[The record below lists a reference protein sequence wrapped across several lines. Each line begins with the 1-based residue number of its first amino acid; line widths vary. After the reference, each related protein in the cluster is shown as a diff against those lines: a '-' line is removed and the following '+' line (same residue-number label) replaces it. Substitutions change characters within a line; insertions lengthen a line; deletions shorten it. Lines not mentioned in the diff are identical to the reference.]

1 MGTQERS
8 PTTTSY
14 KDAVSLITEWW
25 GNERPGGK
33 WIHVADSS
41 GRDGAEVLREVHRT
55 IAGSVLLDATGRTA
69 EELHAEVLEILGV
82 DLSPGSR
89 RNWRM
94 SLRRLGEPRLVL
106 VINAHRAGGTRF
118 SYEPER
124 LLSRTVQGLSGG
136 KAGLVVHSGPV
147 RRSVRAPIAVQVEG
161 QESTNRDWPLPVR
174 ALALSEPRTVPLRM
188 WAELAAALTGEQP
201 TESALSE
208 VLAEFPAELA
218 SDESGVRF
226 TDESLAE
233 ELRRNTGERDIEKV
247 NRHMVRWL
255 RDTSAEFQHPEGWG
269 KHGPEGAYLATG
281 LAMHAARAGYFQ
293 GLPADYEGPARV
305 FGDLLRDGQAMAN
318 VPQLLLLDAA
328 SCASFGTLPGNSAAA
343 DASYLWLYGVIPSE
357 QGEWAAWL
365 HLMAAARGDD
375 TFAAAITASG
385 VDLPWKVKWTQW
397 RPPGAYHHR
406 YLSFRACEGMTE
418 VQWQGRP
425 AIASLYDSDEST
437 TLWDPLT
444 GRLLAGPW
452 YGEDIPEEHLSDLS
466 WPDEE
471 EDSGPTTFDELF
483 EAMPDEPSVHE
494 LLLAAPPLVLENVT
508 VLGGAGGLFA
518 VKPAAGK
525 PFTGTSSPEVRPLSG
540 PYVGANETTPVD
552 APPPGPADLI
562 ELYGADAFRKFGEE
576 NLPTGIT
583 DPATRRT
590 LSDIGLPA
598 VDESGMAI
606 YPWGSAG
613 RLPEALDE
621 VSWPSGISAPE
632 ETGPLFQIGLW
643 MGGDLVIDGH
653 SGHVLRIPTEPDEEH
668 LEALPAA
675 SSLESFL
682 TLLGLWVTGLRL
694 KAAIEDDDEVYLLR
708 QHVQR
713 AQLLIDETGAEAPAW
728 SYAFLND

>member
-1 MGTQERS
+1 MGNQERS
-8 PTTTSY
+8 PNITSNE
-14 KDAVSLITEWW
+14 DAVSLITEWW

-69 EELHAEVLEILGV
+69 EELHAEILEILGV
-82 DLSPGSR
+82 DLSPGNR
-89 RNWRM
+89 RNWRV
-94 SLRRLGEPRLVL
+94 SLRRLEEPRLVL
-106 VINAHRAGGTRF
+106 VINAHRAGVTRF

-161 QESTNRDWPLPVR
+161 QESTNRDWPQSVR
-174 ALALSEPRTVPLRM
+174 ALALSEPRVVPLRM
-188 WAELAAALTGEQP
+188 WAELTAALTGERP

-208 VLAEFPAELA
+208 VLAEFPDALA

-226 TDESLAE
+226 MDESLAE
-233 ELRRNTGERDIEKV
+233 ELRRGTDEREVENV
-247 NRHMVRWL
+247 NRHLVRWL
-255 RDTSAEFQHPEGWG
+255 CDLSPEFQHPEGWS
-269 KHGPEGAYLATG
+269 KHGPEGAYAATG
-281 LAMHAARAGYFQ
+281 LAMHAARAGYYQ

-305 FGDLLRDGQAMAN
+305 FGDLLQDGQAMAN

-328 SCASFGTLPGNSAAA
+328 ACASFGTLPGNSAAA
-343 DASYLWLYGVIPSE
+343 DASYLWLYGMIPAA

-365 HLMAAARGDD
+365 HLMATARGDD
-375 TFAAAITASG
+375 SFASAVAASG

-406 YLSFRACEGMTE
+406 YLSFRACDGMAE

-425 AIASLYDSDEST
+425 AVAGLYDADEST

-444 GRLLAGPW
+444 GQLLAGPW
-452 YGEDIPEEHLSDLS
+452 YGEDIPEEHLPDLS

-471 EDSGPTTFDELF
+471 EDAGPTTFDELF
-483 EAMPDEPSVHE
+483 EAMPDEPAAHE

-508 VLGGAGGLFA
+508 VLGGVGGLFA
-518 VKPAAGK
+518 VEPAAGE
-525 PFTGTSSPEVRPLSG
+525 PFAGTTSSEVRPLSG
-540 PYVGANETTPVD
+540 PYVAANETTPVD

-562 ELYGADAFRKFGEE
+562 ELYGADAFRKFGEGD
-576 NLPTGIT
+576 LPAGIT

-590 LSDIGLPA
+590 LTDIGLPA

-606 YPWGSAG
+606 YPWGWAG

-621 VSWPSGISAPE
+621 VSWPSGISGPE

-668 LEALPAA
+668 LAALPAA

-694 KAAIEDDDEVYLLR
+694 KAVIEDDDELYLLR
-708 QHVQR
+708 QHVQS
-713 AQLLIDETGAEAPAW
+713 AQLLVDETGAEAPAW